1 METLK
6 LSLEYQCYPIWH
18 YDSDNNLVNNDLPD
32 ELIQDKELDELL
44 CEIQEIFDNL
54 FTNNQVD
61 FHSNSFKSNDERI
74 KFINKIYNAVNII
87 KNRYGNSYNIVCL
100 YNNDSFQ

>member
-74 KFINKIYNAVNII
+74 KFINKINNAVNII

>member
-32 ELIQDKELDELL
+32 KLIQDKELDELL

>member
-32 ELIQDKELDELL
+32 KLIQDKELDELL

-54 FTNNQVD
+54 FTNTQVD
-61 FHSNSFKSNDERI
+61 FHSNSFKSNDERM